1 MKGFAEAT
9 QEEDLCL
16 TELSRKA
23 IDGRICKMKHKNMW
37 RNAINVKDSHQTYA
51 NQEESLILYPALG
64 HLHSEAWIL
73 LALSPK
79 QQVTRDICWSA
90 QTISPNGLKPSPWRA
105 LEMWTPKNLFGKIL
119 SLGSRS
125 LILSFQKMD
134 FNLIAKP
141 SWDTAVIWELRI
153 GFLPPTYP

>member
-1 MKGFAEAT
+1 MKGFVEAT

-16 TELSRKA
+16 TELSRNA
-23 IDGRICKMKHKNMW
+23 IDGRICKRKHKNMW
-37 RNAINVKDSHQTYA
+37 RSAINVKDSHQTYT
-51 NQEESLILYPALG
+51 NQAESLIPYPGLG
-64 HLHSEAWIL
+64 HLHSGVWIL
-73 LALSPK
+73 LALFPK
-79 QQVTRDICWSA
+79 QQVTKDICWSTQA
-90 QTISPNGLKPSPWRA
+90 ISPNGLKSSPWRTS
-105 LEMWTPKNLFGKIL
+105 ERWMPRNLSGKTL
-119 SLGSRS
+119 SPGLRS